1 MLSISMEQ
9 SILINLLSF
18 IWFFCLWIGYVWF
31 ARKMAKKR
39 QSLSS
44 ILHVHRM
51 NWMRRLLKRLIRM
64 TDAALIANLERNV
77 NFFASSCVLI
87 LAGLL
92 TSLSV
97 SEEIRGML
105 NQVSFIQ
112 PVSLISVEIKIATL
126 ICIFIYGFFTF
137 TWSMRQFGFA
147 SVLIGAAPMPEE
159 NDVTPAERRS
169 FVIYAAKVIDMASH
183 SYNNGLR
190 SFYFAMAVLSWFIG
204 AGYFIFSST
213 LVILVLYHRE
223 FKSKSLKALSEV
235 EMAEQTRSKSDDDLY
250 QRKNKK

>member
-1 MLSISMEQ
+1 MLFELTKTSWW
-9 SILINLLSF
+9 LNLLSF
-18 IWFFCLWIGYVWF
+18 IWFFCLWVGYAWF
-31 ARKMAKKR
+31 ARSMAKKR

-44 ILHVHRM
+44 ILHVHRI
-51 NWMRRLLKRLIRM
+51 NWMRRLLKRPIRM
-64 TDAALIANLERNV
+64 TDAALISNLERNV

-97 SEEIRGML
+97 SEEIQAML
-105 NQVSFIQ
+105 NQVGFIAK
-112 PVSLISVEIKIATL
+112 VSLLSVEIKIVVL

-169 FVIYAAKVIDMASH
+169 FAIYAAKVIDMASH

-190 SFYFAMAVLSWFIG
+190 SFYFSMAVLSWFIG
-204 AGYFIFSST
+204 AGVFMLAST
-213 LVILVLYHRE
+213 LVVGVLYYRE
-223 FKSKSLKALSEV
+223 FKSRSLKALSQV
-235 EMAEQTRSKSDDDLY
+235 EMAEQTRSKSDDNLY
-250 QRKNKK
+250 QRNVNK